1 MNKPIKND
9 WKQQYI
15 YPYLFQEKSYRILK
29 NKNKISSDSQSEHE
43 FERMKDQSTFLQI
56 KRFISLLRY
65 RIYLKERSF
74 SIQKSQKSSFK
85 SKRKQYNRLFAKSLE
100 TIFIKEFLKEKSF
113 SIKNQYNSIELS
125 LISLEYEWISYEIIV
140 CKNQMY
146 LYIHIEIIIR
156 IIRKSIKD
164 VSFIDYLRKNFYEIT
179 RDSTKKN
186 LIESIVN
193 SKWKTIRTIIWNI
206 FSIEFQKFF
215 LKEYTKNIFNKDSF
229 DIAIKEKISS
239 LKKVKKL
246 HILEKTVRI
255 KDLYL
260 ISKKQINF
268 LYEKKT
274 KSYKY
279 IQTQNEWFLLFRKR
293 NEEIVSF
300 ETRYIKYLQ
309 KRFGYFDK
317 EHKIEIFQTKS
328 FLLIGYK
335 ISIELTNLKYNI
347 LNISNLLEFYKKK
360 RLLKAL
366 IPFVKILNILALFGF
381 CSSNGYPETKLG
393 WTTWSDRLIIYKF
406 KYIRNNILSY
416 YSGALNQKELLRIQ
430 HILHYSC
437 AKTLACKHKT
447 NLRKIWKRHGSNLS
461 LFSPFHYSNISFDI
475 LGKKKK
481 SDLKKNRRFWN
492 LYFKEQNKLSM
503 FIDKEVL

>member
-1 MNKPIKND
+1 LVIIAIAND
-9 WKQQYI
+9 
-15 YPYLFQEKSYRILK
+15 LK
-29 NKNKISSDSQSEHE
+29 FRN
-43 FERMKDQSTFLQI
+43 LP
-56 KRFISLLRY
+56 L
-65 RIYLKERSF
+65 
-74 SIQKSQKSSFK
+74 
-85 SKRKQYNRLFAKSLE
+85 
-100 TIFIKEFLKEKSF
+100 
-113 SIKNQYNSIELS
+113 
-125 LISLEYEWISYEIIV
+125 
-140 CKNQMY
+140 
-146 LYIHIEIIIR
+146 HI
-156 IIRKSIKD
+156 
-164 VSFIDYLRKNFYEIT
+164 N
-179 RDSTKKN
+179 
-186 LIESIVN
+186 
-193 SKWKTIRTIIWNI
+193 
-206 FSIEFQKFF
+206 
-215 LKEYTKNIFNKDSF
+215 NIFNKDSF

-246 HILEKTVRI
+246 HILEKKTVRI

-317 EHKIEIFQTKS
+317 EHKIEFFQTKS

-481 SDLKKNRRFWN
+481 N
-492 LYFKEQNKLSM
+492 L
-503 FIDKEVL
+503 I